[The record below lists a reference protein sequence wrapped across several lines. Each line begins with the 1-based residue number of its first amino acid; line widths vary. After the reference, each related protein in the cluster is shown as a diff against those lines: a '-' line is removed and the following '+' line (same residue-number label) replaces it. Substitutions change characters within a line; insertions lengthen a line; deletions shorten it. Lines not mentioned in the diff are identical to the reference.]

1 MYVVST
7 NFFQVL
13 KIQNHL
19 TFPIIVTKQLPTHIH
34 NVFLCHCFTWCAL
47 CGFIYFLMYCLHP
60 FIIRRNSNR
69 RPLGF
74 ESSSLTTR
82 LPIYFQPDS
91 IQNETKLKFFLFAK
105 TYITLSTIVFTNVFS
120 NFLSCHCL

>member
-60 FIIRRNSNR
+60 FIIRRDSNSR
-69 RPLGF
+69 LLGC
-74 ESSSLTTR
+74 ESSALTTR
-82 LPIYFQPDS
+82 LPIYFKPDS
-91 IQNETKLKFFLFAK
+91 IQNATKWLYFSTGK
-105 TYITLSTIVFTNVFS
+105 TNVKLSTIVSTNIF
-120 NFLSCHCL
+120 F